1 MNTPANTIES
11 IIAGFDSGADIVEI
25 DIRFNKKGIPVLNHD
40 EINENTSH
48 TTLSEAFDIIKNYP
62 DKKVNL
68 DIKETTNM
76 PEIQRLA
83 TEKGV
88 ISQLFF
94 TGVEDKFVDEV
105 RNGCPEIPYYLNFGK
120 KSNMARFESY
130 IKFLIDKTKDAGAI
144 GINLN
149 KENCNKKLVDR
160 FKKEG
165 LLVSVWTVT
174 DIQADKFYLDMDVDN
189 ITCKN
194 PDEVLAYIGKH

>member
-1 MNTPANTIES
+1 MNTAANTIQS
-11 IIAGFDSGADIVEI
+11 VIAGFSSGADIVEA
-25 DIRFNKKGIPVLNHD
+25 DIRFDKNGVPVLSHD
-40 EINENTSH
+40 KVQENDTCTS
-48 TTLSEAFDIIKNYP
+48 LAEAFDIIKSYP

-68 DIKETTNM
+68 DIKETDNL

-83 TEKGV
+83 KEKGV

-94 TGVEDKFVDEV
+94 TGVDDNFVEAV
-105 RNGCPEIPYYLNFGK
+105 RVGCPEIPYYLNFGK
-120 KSNMARFESY
+120 KTNMARFESY
-130 IKFLIDKTKDAGAI
+130 IKFLIDKTKAAGAI

-149 KENCNKKLVDR
+149 KENCNAKLAER

-165 LLVSVWTVT
+165 LLVSVWTIT
-174 DIQADKFYLDMDVDN
+174 DIKADKIYLDMNVDN